1 MEAPPRNRRKQRL
14 TILKILIFSLNF
26 YHLYDVPLEYGAI
39 GYIAAQ
45 SEGVDPY
52 EQVGY
57 LVSEH
62 RGNYPTYKCGDG
74 GKTCGMY
81 SLSTLW
87 TKKFGYDADDRL
99 NWITTAFIAAKVIA
113 YTKERHK
120 RKCKKR
126 KHNWRAHL
134 KCSPSFRDNKECTR
148 VVKKWLRIE
157 RKAKSGILLHSA
169 PTKNIE

>member
-1 MEAPPRNRRKQRL
+1 MIIKM
-14 TILKILIFSLNF
+14 LIFSLNF
-26 YHLYDVPLEYGAI
+26 WYFYDVPLEYGTI
-39 GYIAAQ
+39 GYIAAI

-87 TKKFGYDADDRL
+87 TKKFGYEPDDRF
-99 NWITTAFIAAKVIA
+99 NWVTTAFIAAKVIA

-120 RKCKKR
+120 RKCKNR

-134 KCSPSFRDNKECTR
+134 KCSPSFRDKKGCAIP
-148 VVKKWLRIE
+148 VKKWQRIE
-157 RKAKSGILLHSA
+157 RKVKDNVMRYRHI
-169 PTKNIE
+169 KKIIK